1 MLAAI
6 LGDSKSVRRRCLN
19 ALALALLLLGLS
31 PAAAQEKTLMLPMQ
45 GHVELEPVDLP
56 VYLKLPFEAYGE
68 DGVAL
73 DDFLERPA
81 ASDPALAAFQ
91 RLMRGLMEEDMTLA
105 GPFISTEEGEAAEAF
120 RRDRITL
127 WHTGF
132 GGFEGVRVLGRSDL
146 GDEDVFYWDLPS
158 RDARFIRSFTLRRA
172 GATGAYTATLTS
184 SNWPLTAWIVKSLS
198 ARNRAPESL
207 PDGLQVSLSM
217 SFRLGGD
224 RVPLLFEGYAPQF
237 DVFQA
242 GLPEG
247 YPPLRF
253 YAETW
258 RLLPNGQLEAF
269 ASRWTDK
276 SAAKVRK
283 QLSNQPQAFLDI
295 ATQPRWVWLV
305 MHAEPL
311 YFVFYT
317 SGPNPLHPK
326 TPVRF
331 DTLLREP
338 DGGFKM
344 TNHYFESDIDQ
355 ALKDA
360 TDVSLEEFTA
370 SIRSLR

>member
-1 MLAAI
+1 MRFAI
-6 LGDSKSVRRRCLN
+6 IEDGKLRRLGAVPL
-19 ALALALLLLGLS
+19 LVLALLFPGVA
-31 PAAAQEKTLMLPMQ
+31 PAAAQEKSLLLPMQ

-56 VYLKLPFEAYGE
+56 IYLKLPFEAYGE
-68 DGVAL
+68 EGVAL

-91 RLMRGLMEEDMTLA
+91 RLMRGLKEEDMALA

-127 WHTGF
+127 WHRGF
-132 GGFEGVRVLGRSDL
+132 GGFERVRVLGRSDL
-146 GDEDVFYWDLPS
+146 GDEDLFYWDMPY
-158 RDARFIRSFTLRRA
+158 RGARFIRSFTLRRA
-172 GATGAYTATLTS
+172 GAAGGYTATLTS

-198 ARNRAPESL
+198 ARNRAPERL
-207 PDGLQVSLSM
+207 PDGLQVSLPM
-217 SFRLGGD
+217 TFRLGGD

-242 GLPEG
+242 RLPEG

-258 RLLPNGQLEAF
+258 RLLPKGQLEAF
-269 ASRWTDK
+269 ANRWTVK

-326 TPVRF
+326 TPVRV

-344 TNHYFESDIDQ
+344 TNLYFESDIDQ

-360 TDVSLEEFTA
+360 TGVPLEAFTA
-370 SIRSLR
+370 SIRTLR